1 MTSRFLLAAAL
12 TLTLTPFLAQ
22 ASDAQPGRYQLQ
34 PVAGG
39 VVRLDT
45 ATGEL
50 TLCKADAGKLACDP
64 AASEDAAGDLA
75 ALKARVDAL
84 ERQLAGAG
92 NSGMPSDAEVDRGLS
107 IMEKFM
113 RRFMGLAR
121 EMEQKNHDGDALP
134 QKT

>member
-1 MTSRFLLAAAL
+1 MTSRFLLTGAL
-12 TLTLTPFLAQ
+12 TLAPFLAHAEDQ
-22 ASDAQPGRYQLQ
+22 QPGRYQLQ
-34 PVAGG
+34 PVTGG

-50 TLCKADAGKLACDP
+50 TLCRADAGKLACDP
-64 AASEDAAGDLA
+64 GATTGSATDLA
-75 ALKARVDAL
+75 SLKARVDAL
-84 ERQLAGAG
+84 ERQSASAGKDA
-92 NSGMPSDAEVDRGLS
+92 GMPSDAEVDRGLS